1 MASWLRRNLL
11 LVLTIVSVL
20 LGILLGFIGRLFHL
34 TLQSIVLVS
43 FPGELLMRM
52 LKLMILPLVIS
63 SLISGL
69 AQLDAKQ
76 SGRLGSLAIFYY
88 VATTV
93 IAVITGILL
102 VITIHPGNPTIK
114 HDIGEGTE
122 AKTVSTLETFLDLLR
137 NTFPENIVQATFQ
150 QVQTKYIP
158 VKPKII
164 KKNSSE
170 ILQAIA
176 NGSLTIMKPSVEYT
190 AGMNV
195 LGVIVFC
202 ISFGIVLSQLGEQ
215 ARTMV
220 DFFSIMDQVIMR
232 LVMIIMWYS
241 PIGIMCLIAGKILE
255 IDDLANM
262 AQMLAMYVVTVLLGL
277 IIHALISLP
286 LLFFICTRKNPFAY
300 MRGLL
305 QAWITALG
313 TASSS
318 ATLPITFKCLEENLG
333 IDRRVTRF
341 VLPVGATINMDGTAL
356 YEAVAAIFI
365 AQTNGVDLSFGQ
377 VITISLTAT
386 LASIGAASVPSAGLV
401 TMLIVLTAV
410 GLPVKDV
417 SLIVAVDW
425 LLDRI
430 RTSINVLGDAFG
442 AGIVHHFSRKQL
454 AIIDAERRL
463 SSHHAYDE
471 HGQLLPSSK
480 HGNGP
485 AWAKDSKGYKSVPT
499 EQHK

>member
-1 MASWLRRNLL
+1 MANWLRRNLL

-20 LGILLGFIGRLFHL
+20 LGILFGFIGRLFNL

-43 FPGELLMRM
+43 FPGEILMR
-52 LKLMILPLVIS
+52 LS
-63 SLISGL
+63 
-69 AQLDAKQ
+69 QLDAKQ
-76 SGRLGSLAIFYY
+76 SGRMGFLAIFYY

-93 IAVITGILL
+93 IAVITGIFL
-102 VITIHPGNPTIK
+102 VLAIHPGDPTIK

-122 AKTVSTLETFLDLLR
+122 AKTVSTLETFLDLL
-137 NTFPENIVQATFQ
+137 
-150 QVQTKYIP
+150 
-158 VKPKII
+158 
-164 KKNSSE
+164 SSE
-170 ILQAIA
+170 ILQAIS

-215 ARTMV
+215 AQTMV

-232 LVMIIMWYS
+232 LVMLIMWYS
-241 PIGIMCLIAGKILE
+241 PIGIMCLITGKILE

-262 AQMLAMYVVTVLLGL
+262 ARMLAMYVVTVLLGL

-286 LLFFICTRKNPFAY
+286 LLFFICTRKNPFTY

-377 VITISLTAT
+377 VVTISLTAT

-463 SSHHAYDE
+463 SHQAYYDE
-471 HGQLLPSSK
+471 HGQLLLNLK

-485 AWAKDSKGYKSVPT
+485 AWIKDSKGYRPVPT
-499 EQHK
+499 EHQ

>member
-1 MASWLRRNLL
+1 MTSWIRQNLL
-11 LVLTIVSVL
+11 LVLTIASVITGVL
-20 LGILLGFIGRLFHL
+20 LGFMGRSLDLKSQTVVLFG
-34 TLQSIVLVS
+34 
-43 FPGELLMRM
+43 FPGEILMHM
-52 LKLMILPLVIS
+52 LKLMILPLIIS

-76 SGRLGSLAIFYY
+76 SGRLGSLAVLYY
-88 VATTV
+88 VTTTA
-93 IAVITGILL
+93 IAVVTGIFL
-102 VITIHPGNPTIK
+102 VLVIHPGDPTIK
-114 HDIGEGTE
+114 QNIEGTTE
-122 AKTVSTLETFLDLLR
+122 AKSVSSLDAFLDLLR

-158 VKPKII
+158 IKVKVLEKNNSETLEASA
-164 KKNSSE
+164 NSSF
-170 ILQAIA
+170 
-176 NGSLTIMKPSVEYT
+176 TVMKPSVEYVS
-190 AGMNV
+190 GMNV
-195 LGVIVFC
+195 LGIIVFS

-220 DFFSIMDQVIMR
+220 EFFSVMDQVIMR

-241 PIGIMCLIAGKILE
+241 PIGIMSLIIGKILE
-255 IDDLANM
+255 IDDLADM
-262 AQMLAMYVVTVLLGL
+262 ARMLVLYVVTVLIGL
-277 IIHALISLP
+277 FIHAFISLP
-286 LLFFICTRKNPFAY
+286 LLFFACTRKNPFVF
-300 MRGLL
+300 MRGLV
-305 QAWITALG
+305 QACVTALG

-318 ATLPITFKCLEENLG
+318 ATLPMTMKCLEENLE

-365 AQTNGVDLSFGQ
+365 AQTNGIELSVGQ
-377 VITISLTAT
+377 VITVSLTAT

-430 RTSINVLGDAFG
+430 RTSINVLGDAYG
-442 AGIVHHFSRKQL
+442 AGIVHHFSLKHL
-454 AIIDAERRL
+454 AVTDSERR
-463 SSHHAYDE
+463 SSHPTYDD
-471 HGQLLPSSK
+471 
-480 HGNGP
+480 HGNHNLILQLH
-485 AWAKDSKGYKSVPT
+485 
-499 EQHK
+499 E